1 MDEERKSNVKHFNY
15 KKRIARANAQRPFL
29 AALSAVLLA
38 AEFVFMQE
46 LCGIA
51 LDTDNIAVVTI
62 VSLGATATTPILM
75 VLSARCFSD
84 YAAIGGREKAAL
96 GTVAIAADV
105 AFVAIA
111 TWFRFDSETAQ
122 AAATSHEGS
131 TSLLSQIASSLDSLS
146 SPAAMTALMTGIL
159 VCSAIACFIS
169 AFSSKDADMTRRE
182 LDARKAMP
190 RSEGEAFAAAHRAWQ
205 ETVGDDRLDDRYEK
219 IAALSS
225 ATVALAAAESLFE
238 LVKDPADSAVV
249 SAALDDLS
257 DGARKLGRHVNMEG
271 E

>member
-1 MDEERKSNVKHFNY
+1 MKHLNYRKRV
-15 KKRIARANAQRPFL
+15 ARTNAQRPFL

-51 LDTDNIAVVTI
+51 LDTDNAAVVTV

-75 VLSARCFSD
+75 VLAARCLSD
-84 YAAIGGREKAAL
+84 YAAVGGREKAAL
-96 GTVAIAADV
+96 GVVAIVADV
-105 AFVAIA
+105 TFVAIA

-122 AAATSHEGS
+122 AAATSQDGS
-131 TSLLSQIASSLDSLS
+131 TSLLSQVSSSLDSLS

-169 AFSSKDADMTRRE
+169 AFSSRDAVLTRRE
-182 LDARKAMP
+182 MDARRALP
-190 RSEGEAFAAAHRAWQ
+190 RSEGEAFAAACRAWK
-205 ETVGDDRLDDRYEK
+205 ETVGDHRLDDRYEK
-219 IAALSS
+219 VAALAS
-225 ATVALAAAESLFE
+225 ATIALAAAESLFE
-238 LVKDPADSAVV
+238 LVKDPADSVVV
-249 SAALDDLS
+249 SAALEELP
-257 DGARKLGRHVNMEG
+257 DGTRELGRYVNVKG